1 MENLHY
7 TLFETPGKKNTT
19 ATLKIASENAKH
31 LQIPTIIIAS
41 TTGTTIQAALEYFD
55 PLIYRIICVTHNY
68 YFRETVRQEFPDDLR
83 ENLEKKGVV
92 MVSSTLA
99 FSGVGSAL
107 MRKFQ
112 YFDGSALFSK
122 LLRETMGQG
131 IKVGME
137 MAMMAVDNGHV
148 EAGEDVLTISGTG
161 RGADTCCWITGA
173 SSRYFDKL
181 RVKAIFTKPI

>member
-1 MENLHY
+1 
-7 TLFETPGKKNTT
+7 
-19 ATLKIASENAKH
+19 
-31 LQIPTIIIAS
+31 
-41 TTGTTIQAALEYFD
+41 
-55 PLIYRIICVTHNY
+55 
-68 YFRETVRQEFPDDLR
+68 
-83 ENLEKKGVV
+83 

-107 MRKFQ
+107 LRKFQ
-112 YFDGSALFSK
+112 HFDGIALFSK

-137 MAMMAVDNGHV
+137 MALMAVDNGQV
-148 EAGEDVLTISGTG
+148 ETGENVLTISGTG

-181 RVKAIFTKPI
+181 RVKAIFAKPL

>member
-1 MENLHY
+1 
-7 TLFETPGKKNTT
+7 
-19 ATLKIASENAKH
+19 
-31 LQIPTIIIAS
+31 
-41 TTGTTIQAALEYFD
+41 
-55 PLIYRIICVTHNY
+55 
-68 YFRETVRQEFPDDLR
+68 
-83 ENLEKKGVV
+83 
-92 MVSSTLA
+92 
-99 FSGVGSAL
+99 
-107 MRKFQ
+107 
-112 YFDGSALFSK
+112 
-122 LLRETMGQG
+122 MGQG